1 MRPQSRILPLIRHER
16 AATRPASGA
25 VTRSIAQRAG
35 IGATGHVIQRRD
47 VLLAHLVIDQPV
59 LIVVR
64 RGQKILAKDGVE
76 TSLSP
81 GEAVAITGGTVYD
94 VINRPDAEG
103 VYEAHWLAMAP
114 GLIDRFAAAST
125 SPVIAG
131 HLALRNLPA
140 DFRDAFDRA
149 AASIAAA
156 DFPDLVAAQRVQE
169 MLAWID
175 HGGAHLANAHAPNT
189 THRLRALL
197 AGAPAKDW
205 NAGEIARALGMSEAT
220 LRRRLADEDTSL
232 TAELTDLRM
241 SLALTLLQVTDKA
254 VGEIAHDVGYES
266 PSRFA
271 ARFRARFGFSP
282 SDIRTAD

>member
-1 MRPQSRILPLIRHER
+1 MRPQSKILPLIRHER
-16 AATRPASGA
+16 AMHRPASGA

-59 LIVVR
+59 LIVIQ
-64 RGQKILAKDGVE
+64 RGQKVLAKDGVE
-76 TSLSP
+76 TRLNP
-81 GEAVAITGGTVYD
+81 GDAVAIAGGTVYD
-94 VINRPDAEG
+94 VINRPDPDG
-103 VYEAHWLAMAP
+103 IYEAHWLAMAP
-114 GLIDRFAAAST
+114 DLIDRFAAAST
-125 SPVIAG
+125 SSVITG
-131 HLALRNLPA
+131 HLALRKLPA

-149 AASIAAA
+149 AAGIAAT
-156 DFPDLVAAQRVQE
+156 DLPDLVAAQRVQE

-175 HGGAHLANAHAPNT
+175 HGGAHLANLNAPNT

-205 NAGEIARALGMSEAT
+205 TAPEIARALGMSEAT
-220 LRRRLADEDTSL
+220 LRRRLADEKTSL

-271 ARFRARFGFSP
+271 TRFRARFGISP

>member
-1 MRPQSRILPLIRHER
+1 MRPQSKILPLIRHER
-16 AATRPASGA
+16 ATTRPASGA

-59 LIVVR
+59 LILVR
-64 RGQKILAKDGVE
+64 RGQKILAKDGAE
-76 TSLSP
+76 TVLRP

-94 VINRPDAEG
+94 VINRPDSEG

-156 DFPDLVAAQRVQE
+156 ELPDLVAAQRVQE

-175 HGGAHLANAHAPNT
+175 HGGAHLANTHAPNT
-189 THRLRALL
+189 THRVRALL

-271 ARFRARFGFSP
+271 TRFRARFGFSP